1 MNGAALLGRA
11 LAGGREW
18 GKGMGGEIFA
28 LRRPRPYSRTLRGY
42 HCDPNA
48 AHCRHHEH
56 TMPHIETCSFYND
69 AAREG
74 RALGGGQATFGLPL
88 QHLPYR
94 ERDGQS
100 DN

>member
-1 MNGAALLGRA
+1 MRRMDTHGVAT
-11 LAGGREW
+11 GGRCW
-18 GKGMGGEIFA
+18 AGESSRCEDPAPTVGIAGIA
-28 LRRPRPYSRTLRGY
+28 LRPR
-42 HCDPNA
+42 CNPNA